1 MEMNF
6 RDVVMIAIG
15 LALVAFGTFALLRPA
30 QLRDI
35 ATRQI
40 GTPHGTLT
48 KFNAMILQSKT
59 TVASIRFSS
68 ALAIL
73 MGLLLLWASLA
84 SHR

>member
-1 MEMNF
+1 
-6 RDVVMIAIG
+6 
-15 LALVAFGTFALLRPA
+15 
-30 QLRDI
+30 
-35 ATRQI
+35 
-40 GTPHGTLT
+40 
-48 KFNAMILQSKT
+48 MILQSKT